1 MDIQIKMAAV
11 VAGLL
16 AVKDKYIFTVHGHV
30 ISVSPI
36 EDMETV
42 KLIIFD
48 NDNFYKCVLSKE
60 EYEEMLEDFN
70 GAA

>member
-30 ISVSPI
+30 ISVSPVENI
-36 EDMETV
+36 ETV
-42 KLIIFD
+42 NFIIFD
-48 NDNFYKCVLSKE
+48 KDDFYTCVLSKE
-60 EYEEMLEDFN
+60 EYEKLLEDF
-70 GAA
+70 GEAA